1 MKNKNLLK
9 FITISF
15 FVIFIFSVPI
25 ITLFT
30 EDKKISEI
38 ENKIDNLEDLK
49 SFNLNGYK
57 YNENLSSDTDF
68 IFTR

>member
-15 FVIFIFSVPI
+15 FLIFIFSVPI

-30 EDKKISEI
+30 EDKKISEAQDKLQTI
-38 ENKIDNLEDLK
+38 KEEK
-49 SFNLNGYK
+49 
-57 YNENLSSDTDF
+57 
-68 IFTR
+68 

>member
-30 EDKKISEI
+30 EDKKICEI
-38 ENKIDNLEDLK
+38 ENNILTQLPRI
-49 SFNLNGYK
+49 SL
-57 YNENLSSDTDF
+57 DF
-68 IFTR
+68 ISN

>member
-38 ENKIDNLEDLK
+38 ENNN
-49 SFNLNGYK
+49 ST
-57 YNENLSSDTDF
+57 S
-68 IFTR
+68 

>member
-38 ENKIDNLEDLK
+38 ENKILTQLPRI
-49 SFNLNGYK
+49 SF
-57 YNENLSSDTDF
+57 EN
-68 IFTR
+68 ICNK